1 MRADYNVDGIRWTA
15 NDMIKKKLRVQMT
28 VDKRGAT
35 VSIGD
40 EEDGTMFSVP
50 FDAFLKELKKEG
62 RI

>member
-1 MRADYNVDGIRWTA
+1 MRADYKVDGIRWTA

-62 RI
+62 RT